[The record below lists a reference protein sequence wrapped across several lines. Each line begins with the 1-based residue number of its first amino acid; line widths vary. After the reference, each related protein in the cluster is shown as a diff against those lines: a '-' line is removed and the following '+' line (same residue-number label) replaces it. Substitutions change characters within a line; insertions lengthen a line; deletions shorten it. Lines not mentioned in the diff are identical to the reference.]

1 MPVLRQQPTVVI
13 HEDQVVK
20 LRFASRNHSM
30 GSREPAVYIAGT
42 SRGICINSTEPLSH
56 TNSIAF
62 NFKGD
67 VASYPGQA
75 IYTSFLKTMKNL
87 STKAQI
93 VVVVVWRLLLHLALT
108 LRRLLETLGSGV
120 AILIRVVAALME
132 TIYDYLVLPFT
143 SVSLLYFGVV
153 ALRQYQAGQTIVLDS
168 PFVVCLL
175 YTAYTF
181 AMTGL
186 LLIEKYVVGHD
197 LLIAL

>member
-1 MPVLRQQPTVVI
+1 MLRQQPTVVI
-13 HEDQVVK
+13 HEDQIVK
-20 LRFASRNHSM
+20 LRFAPRNHST

-42 SRGICINSTEPLSH
+42 SRGICINSSEPLSH

-67 VASYPGQA
+67 VASYPGHA
-75 IYTSFLKTMKNL
+75 VYTSILKTTTNL
-87 STKAQI
+87 LTKAQI
-93 VVVVVWRLLLHLALT
+93 AAVGIWRLIFHLVFT
-108 LRRLLETLGSGV
+108 LERLLETLGSGV
-120 AILIRVVAALME
+120 ATLIHAAAILME

-143 SVSLLYFGVV
+143 SVSLLYFAVV
-153 ALRQYQAGQTIVLDS
+153 ALQQYQAGQTIVLDS

-186 LLIEKYVVGHD
+186 VLIEKYVVGYD
-197 LLIAL
+197 LLVAW